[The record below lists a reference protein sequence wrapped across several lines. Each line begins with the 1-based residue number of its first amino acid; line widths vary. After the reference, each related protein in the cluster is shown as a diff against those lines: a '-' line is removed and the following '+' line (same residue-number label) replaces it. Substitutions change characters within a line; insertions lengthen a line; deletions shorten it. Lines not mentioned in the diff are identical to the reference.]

1 MEILEKVKSILPKEA
16 ISRIELEGSE
26 IIVYTK
32 DRDFFVE
39 HEEMVRKAVEEL
51 KKRIEIRP
59 ENSLCFDQEYTKEKI
74 IETVPK
80 DANIKNIYFE
90 PERSIVIIAA
100 EKPGLVIGKGG
111 ETFKQIKKE
120 TFWVPRIERVPP
132 IKSDIIEGIRK
143 VIHTEVKFRKEFL
156 NKIGEAIFSERK
168 TNRDWVR
175 VIGLGSCREVGR
187 SCFLIETPKSK
198 VLVDCGVNVGGT
210 NSNVFPYFQTKEFDY
225 NELDAIIVSH
235 SHLDHLGC
243 VPMLYEHGYNGPLYL
258 TTPTIDLAT
267 LLWLDYIDVMQKNAV
282 NPLFTARGVKEAV
295 KHSIPLEYGEVSD
308 VAPDVRLTFQ
318 NAGHVLGSALIH
330 LHIGE
335 GLHNIVYACDMKF
348 GKTPLLDPAFTNFQ
362 RVETLILE
370 STYGGVNDIMPPR
383 DEAEKQLMEAINKT
397 MERNGIALIPS
408 VDYSEPIMVMND
420 EHIKLVN
427 IGEFC
432 DRLFEKIKE
441 KWVENG
447 CEIADTKSLN
457 IKVPVFNPN
466 TYKIES
472 KKLSKIIRHKINE
485 PLYEITLE
493 TGRKCRITASH
504 SIFTLRDGKVVQEE
518 VKKLK
523 TGDIIIAPRN
533 IKSSTIINKLD
544 LFSILKNS
552 KFSKRLLIDRLEIN
566 SAKDIERLIS
576 NLPKDRLMANRILQ
590 VELTEQGKKFIKS
603 LQHKLSKKIRN
614 TSYEWINNKKF
625 PSLKFLKSFLELSGN
640 NPITFLT
647 NKKYVKAFRRIPLHF
662 LKNKKYKYE
671 NSFIIPRNSLKF
683 KLPVVLKPSKEL
695 ARLLGYFIADG
706 CYGNDKDG
714 IILTQNISE
723 KDKIK
728 DIIKCI
734 KFLFNAKDVS
744 KNPKKGE
751 NAIEIKGGG
760 LLAYALFS
768 KVFGIKKRVDNKRIP
783 EVIYNFS
790 RELKKEFIKGLFFG
804 DGSISSKHITINTVN
819 KNLASDLMYLFL
831 QLGYVASA
839 SKVNKK
845 SFSQRG
851 YIYCVNISGS
861 QLSKLA
867 KELNLKN
874 KFNGRY
880 SRVLCLPIIES
891 GISELTN
898 NINKKGMIG
907 RERIKRILA
916 KKPSDKIRKLVESD
930 FSFLRIKKIRKVKP
944 TSNFVYDLSVEGYEN
959 FVGGFGG
966 IFLHNSF
973 AVERAQ
979 DVMAILVENNFQYP
993 VFIDG
998 MIWDAT
1004 GIYTAYPEYMA
1015 RAIQREIFSGKDP
1028 FVSDI
1033 FKRVASPQE
1042 REKVLEQRPCVI
1054 ISTSGMLVGGP
1065 VINYLQNLAE
1075 DTRNTLIFVGY
1086 QGEGTLGRRIQKGW
1100 KEIPMK
1106 TENGKT
1112 ISINLQME
1120 VQTIDGLSGHSDRNQ
1135 LLSFIHR
1142 LIAKPDKVIIAH
1154 GENQK
1159 ALELA
1164 RSIHKLFRVETL
1176 APRNLE
1182 GIRLK

>member
-16 ISRIELEGSE
+16 ISKIELEGSE

-32 DRDFFVE
+32 DKNFFVE
-39 HEEMVRKAVEEL
+39 HEEIVKKAVEEL

-59 ENSLCFDQEYTKEKI
+59 ESSLCLDQEYTKQKI
-74 IETVPK
+74 MEIVPK
-80 DANIKNIYFE
+80 EANIKTIYFE

-132 IKSDIIEGIRK
+132 IKSEIIEGIRK

-156 NKIGEAIFSERK
+156 NKVGEAIFSERK
-168 TNRDWVR
+168 TNRDWIR

-198 VLVDCGVNVGGT
+198 VLVDCGINVGGT

-243 VPMLYEHGYNGPLYL
+243 VPMLYEHGYDGPLYL

-362 RVETLILE
+362 RVETLIIE
-370 STYGGVNDIMPPR
+370 STYGGVNDVMPPR
-383 DEAEKQLMEAINKT
+383 DEAEKQLMEVINKT

-408 VDYSEPIMVMND
+408 VDYSEPIMIMND
-420 EHIKLVN
+420 EHIKIVN

-432 DRLFEKIKE
+432 DKLFEKAKE
-441 KWVENG
+441 KWFENG
-447 CEIADTKSLN
+447 CEIANVKDMN
-457 IKVPVFNPN
+457 IKVPVFNPTN
-466 TYKIES
+466 YKTEF
-472 KKLSKIIRHKINE
+472 KKLSKVIRHKINE

-504 SIFTLRDGKVVQEE
+504 SIFTLRNGKIVPEKIKNLKVGDFIISPRSINSSRDVSE
-518 VKKLK
+518 V
-523 TGDIIIAPRN
+523 DV
-533 IKSSTIINKLD
+533 LD
-544 LFSILKNS
+544 AIKNS
-552 KFSKRLLIDRLEIN
+552 KFSKRVLIDKVEID
-566 SAKDIERLIS
+566 SIEKINEIIS
-576 NLPKDRLMANRILQ
+576 NLLEGHLQANRILG
-590 VELTEQGKKFIKS
+590 VELTEEGKKFIKL
-603 LQHKLSKKIRN
+603 LQHKLPRKIRN
-614 TSYEWINNKKF
+614 PTYEWVKNKKL
-625 PSLKFLKSFLELSGN
+625 PSLKFLKYVLEFCGN
-640 NPITFLT
+640 SPITFLT
-647 NKKYVKAFRRIPLHF
+647 NKRYVKCFRRVPIYL
-662 LKNKKYKYE
+662 LDKNLKYK
-671 NSFIIPRNSLKF
+671 NSYLIPRNSSKF
-683 KLPVVLKPSKEL
+683 KLPPILKLNKEL

-706 CYGNDKDG
+706 CYGNESDG
-714 IILTQNISE
+714 IILTQNIHE
-723 KDKIK
+723 TDKIE
-728 DIIKCI
+728 DIIKCMKI
-734 KFLFNAKDVS
+734 VFHTNFIS
-744 KNPKKGE
+744 KNLKKE
-751 NAIEIKGGG
+751 KNALEIKGGG
-760 LLAYALFS
+760 LLGYILFS
-768 KVFGIKKRVDNKRIP
+768 HVFGIERGVDKKRVP
-783 EVIYNFS
+783 EIVFNCP
-790 RELKKEFIKGLFFG
+790 REIKKEFIKGWLLG
-804 DGSISSKHITINTVN
+804 DGSISSDHITINTVN
-819 KNLASDLMYLFL
+819 EKLASDLAYLFL
-831 QLGYVASA
+831 QLGYVASIIKVKRKSW
-839 SKVNKK
+839 SK
-845 SFSQRG
+845 RG
-851 YIYCVNISGS
+851 YIFNVTLSGS
-861 QLSKLA
+861 QLKKLA
-867 KELNLKN
+867 KEMNLPY
-874 KFNGRY
+874 KFEGSY
-880 SRVLCLPIIES
+880 SSVLAIPVKES
-891 GISELTN
+891 GVLELTKHEVS
-898 NINKKGMIG
+898 KKGRIG
-907 RERIKRILA
+907 RERLKMILRR
-916 KKPSDKIRKLVESD
+916 KPSKKIEKLINSD
-930 FSFLRIKKIRKVKP
+930 FSFLRIKEIKRVKP
-944 TSNFVYDLSVEGYEN
+944 TSEFVYDLSVEGYEN
-959 FVGGFGG
+959 FIGGCGG

-1004 GIYTAYPEYMA
+1004 GIYTAYPEYMS
-1015 RAIQREIFSGKDP
+1015 RAVQRKIFSGKDP

-1065 VINYLQNLAE
+1065 AINYLQNLAE
-1075 DTRNTLIFVGY
+1075 DPRNTLIFVGY

-1112 ISINLQME
+1112 ITINLQME
-1120 VQTIDGLSGHSDRNQ
+1120 VQTIDGLSGHSDKNQ

-1142 LIAKPDKVIIAH
+1142 LTAKPDKVIIVH

-1164 RSIHKLFRVETL
+1164 RSIHKLFRVETV

-1182 GIRLK
+1182 AIRLK